1 MEDFRRVAAA
11 ACGIGTARSSSTA
24 SYACST
30 GVGQGHKE
38 IGDSGERPSYS
49 HAQESI
55 QGIHQQLMVISKI
68 GKTVGC

>member
-1 MEDFRRVAAA
+1 MEDFRRVAA

-38 IGDSGERPSYS
+38 IGDSGERPSYG
-49 HAQESI
+49 HANAQI
-55 QGIHQQLMVISKI
+55 
-68 GKTVGC
+68 T

>member
-1 MEDFRRVAAA
+1 MEDFRRVDAAA

-38 IGDSGERPSYS
+38 IGDSGERPSYE
-49 HAQESI
+49 HAQKAYL
-55 QGIHQQLMVISKI
+55 GWCGGGNLW
-68 GKTVGC
+68 